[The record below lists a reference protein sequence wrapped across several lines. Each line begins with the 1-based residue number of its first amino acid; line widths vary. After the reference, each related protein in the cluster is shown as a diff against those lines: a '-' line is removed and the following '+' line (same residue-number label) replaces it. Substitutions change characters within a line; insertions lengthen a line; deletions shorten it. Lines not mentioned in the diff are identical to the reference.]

1 MKCASCE
8 QNQIYSG
15 FAEAEY
21 LRHSQST
28 IFLCQSAAGGGCVG
42 RLWRLRAAALRV
54 LTEERI
60 FRNCILADLR
70 SAGSHCKNSGS
81 SDGSGASARS
91 DRAKS
96 EVFRDRSAS
105 AGGDTRYFSRCLI
118 FWCFW
123 IKPKAR
129 KKESKRIF
137 FRSIL
142 RETILP
148 LRLCVSCKEWIYHL
162 LSPKGG
168 AKSVRQAK
176 SCGKLTAPR

>member
-1 MKCASCE
+1 MKSFVKVNSRGA
-8 QNQIYSG
+8 I
-15 FAEAEY
+15 
-21 LRHSQST
+21 T
-28 IFLCQSAAGGGCVG
+28 IPIAMRRELGV
-42 RLWRLRAAALRV
+42 R
-54 LTEERI
+54 T
-60 FRNCILADLR
+60 
-70 SAGSHCKNSGS
+70 
-81 SDGSGASARS
+81 S
-91 DRAKS
+91 DRFQIESKT
-96 EVFRDRSAS
+96 D
-105 AGGDTRYFSRCLI
+105 GTFSLLPEDAACI
-118 FWCFW
+118 FCG
-123 IKPKAR
+123 